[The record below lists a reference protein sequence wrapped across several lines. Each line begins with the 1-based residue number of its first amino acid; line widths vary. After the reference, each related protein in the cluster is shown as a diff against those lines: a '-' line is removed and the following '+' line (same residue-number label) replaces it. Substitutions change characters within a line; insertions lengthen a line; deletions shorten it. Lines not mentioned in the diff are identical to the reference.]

1 MTAVGGGTAGGNT
14 EGDMAG
20 EGLIHVQRTFW
31 RMPARRSAAGSR
43 RSAVRLCKP
52 KKPRRPETQVQRRVR
67 IRREVRPRIV
77 AWLRE
82 VRRVQARLTHT
93 GNLYADPRRA
103 GGRSLAGDCYV
114 EAALAGDPR
123 ILLDTIVESICQLQV
138 VGREMEA
145 AVEPEPTGALPG
157 TPEKVEEMRK
167 RQERFLA
174 LHTDRDARRN

>member
-1 MTAVGGGTAGGNT
+1 
-14 EGDMAG
+14 MAG

-31 RMPARRSAAGSR
+31 RMPARRAAAGSR
-43 RSAVRLCKP
+43 RPAVRLCR
-52 KKPRRPETQVQRRVR
+52 KKKQKHPETRGAKRVR
-67 IRREVRPRIV
+67 IRSEVRPRIV

-123 ILLDTIVESICQLQV
+123 ILLDTIVESICQLQG
-138 VGREMEA
+138 VGREIEA
-145 AVEPEPTGALPG
+145 AVEPVATAALPG
-157 TPEKVEEMRK
+157 TPEKVAEMAR
-167 RQERFLA
+167 RQERFQA
-174 LHTDRDARRN
+174 LHTDRDARRT